1 MPLDWDDEKKY
12 GPRLFILGPDHQLI
26 SCSDVLTWGKHLEEA
41 DRIVAQTGWRK
52 CEMQDGPYGRMPV
65 QVAGIQVSTVFL
77 GLDHR
82 FFGDGPPLVFETMV
96 FGGPLN
102 GEQERYGSWA
112 AAEAGHKRWV
122 KKVFPALA
130 RRKGSS
136 SAKSAHGKS
145 GSDGA
150 RTMSTPPKP
159 PACGETTSTPT
170 SAPISSGPSAPE
182 KSKRMG
188 KTKP

>member
-1 MPLDWDDEKKY
+1 MPFDWRDREY
-12 GPRLFILGPDHQLI
+12 GPQFFILGPDHQLI
-26 SCSDVLTWGKHLEEA
+26 RVSDVLTWGKHFEEGE
-41 DRIVAQTGWRK
+41 RVVEQTGYRK
-52 CEMQDGPYGRMPV
+52 YEWEDGPYGRMPV
-65 QVAGIQVSTVFL
+65 HVAGIEVSTVFL

-102 GEQERYGSWA
+102 GEMERYGSWA

-122 KKVFPALA
+122 AKVFPALA

-136 SAKSAHGKS
+136 SAKSATAKS

-150 RTMSTPPKP
+150 KTMSTPAKP
-159 PACGETTSTPT
+159 PVCGETTSTPT
-170 SAPISSGPSAPE
+170 SAPISSGPSAPAR
-182 KSKRMG
+182 SSQTG